1 MFDLEATCRKLG
13 IWVEPENE
21 QRPVAIRAI
30 RAIPSPEKSPNSHNR
45 PTLVPKIRNSYPKDY
60 KSELEAAKKLFTS
73 DVPFTDQELAEHK
86 INGLRLRDDR
96 EFVYRKLK
104 GTYGEKRLDLVNQ
117 YFDEWRKGSDAET
130 NVNKIEN
137 AGRYRANTWLRD
149 RHE

>member
-13 IWVEPENE
+13 IWEEPENE

-30 RAIPSPEKSPNSHNR
+30 RAIPAPEKSPSSHNR
-45 PTLVPKIRNSYPKDY
+45 HSLAPKNQNSYLKDY

-86 INGLRLRDDR
+86 INGLRLREDS
-96 EFVYRKLK
+96 EFVRRKLK
-104 GTYGEKRLDLVNQ
+104 GIYGEKRLTLVIQ
-117 YFDEWRKGSDAET
+117 YFDEWQKGSDAET

-137 AGRYRANTWLRD
+137 SGRYRANTWLRD